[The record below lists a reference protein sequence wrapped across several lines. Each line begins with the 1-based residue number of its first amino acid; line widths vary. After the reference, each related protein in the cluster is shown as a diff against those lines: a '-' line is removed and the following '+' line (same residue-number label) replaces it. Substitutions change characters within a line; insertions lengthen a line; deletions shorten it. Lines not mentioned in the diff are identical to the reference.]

1 MILYTFFTMEKAVIF
16 MLVTITII
24 IAFLAYSKILNN
36 MRKGEMNL
44 DKYCVLY
51 SLEKN
56 QQTGELEF
64 YFTNEETKHVTFEI
78 LAENNEVIETL
89 ADQEYKAGGH
99 IVRYDSVRLENGV
112 YFYQL
117 RTDNQKTAKKMIIE
131 N

>member
-16 MLVTITII
+16 MLVSITII
-24 IAFLAYSKILNN
+24 IAFLAYRKVLNN
-36 MRKGEMNL
+36 MKKGGMNL
-44 DKYCVLY
+44 EKYCVLY

-64 YFTNEETKHVTFEI
+64 YFTNEEPKHVTFEI
-78 LAENNEVIETL
+78 LSENNEVLETL

-99 IVRYDSVRLENGV
+99 IVRYDSTRLSNGT

-117 RTDNQKTAKKMIIE
+117 RTDNQKTAKKMIVQ

>member
-16 MLVTITII
+16 MLVSITII
-24 IAFLAYSKILNN
+24 IAVLAYRKLLSNV
-36 MRKGEMNL
+36 RKGEMNL
-44 DKYCVLY
+44 EKFCVLY

-64 YFTNEETKHVTFEI
+64 YFTNEEPKHVTFEI
-78 LAENNEVIETL
+78 LSEKNEVIETL
-89 ADQEYKAGGH
+89 TDKEYKAGGH
-99 IVRYDSVRLENGV
+99 IVRYDSTRLKNGV

-117 RTDNQKTAKKMIIE
+117 RTDNQKTAKKMLVE

>member
-24 IAFLAYSKILNN
+24 IAFLAYSKILKN
-36 MRKGEMNL
+36 MRKGELNL
-44 DKYCVLY
+44 GKYCVLY

-78 LAENNEVIETL
+78 LAENNEVLETL

-99 IVRYDSVRLENGV
+99 IVRYDSMRLKNGV

-117 RTDNQKTAKKMIIE
+117 KTDNQKTAKKMIVE